1 MKATHLASLLAVAVT
16 TLVSSVDAKPVRP
29 RAKAAPVER
38 PALIMVKDIEV
49 KGDTGEDFV
58 LGVRR
63 ATEVAVDDADKAP
76 VRTVG
81 ETAVGKVVRERADE
95 LEYCW
100 LRVPAAKRT
109 ASSAMLKLMIE
120 ASGAV
125 VYAELDGDVPAGVS
139 KCVTAAASKWTFPA
153 ADEGCEIEHGLAFN
167 ANTLH

>member
-1 MKATHLASLLAVAVT
+1 MKATHLASLLAVTVA
-16 TLVSSVDAKPVRP
+16 TLVSSADAKPVRQ
-29 RAKAAPVER
+29 RAKAVEKSD
-38 PALIMVKDIEV
+38 LIKVKDIEV
-49 KGDTGEDFV
+49 KGETGEDFV
-58 LGVRR
+58 LGMRR

-76 VRTVG
+76 VRSVG
-81 ETAVGKVVRERADE
+81 ETAVAKVVSERAEE

-120 ASGAV
+120 ASGSV
-125 VYAELDGDVPAGVS
+125 VFAELDGDVPAGVS

-153 ADEGCEIEHGLAFN
+153 ADEGCEVEHGLSFN